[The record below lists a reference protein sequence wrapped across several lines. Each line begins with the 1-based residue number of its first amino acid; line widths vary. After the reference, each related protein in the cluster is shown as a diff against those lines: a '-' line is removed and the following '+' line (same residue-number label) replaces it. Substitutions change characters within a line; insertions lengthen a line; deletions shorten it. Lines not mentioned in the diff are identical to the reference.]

1 MAPNT
6 AEKNWPGSS
15 VRATW
20 VSQREVFLYPHAT
33 HLTNGSFVTKVDPS
47 VVEPFRPEHGSSS
60 FVKTIHLCTKYLRTW
75 SSTLAVCRLLSSDN
89 TEKCIVS
96 LAVSRPTFF
105 RFRFISVSSAMLAAK
120 TLLRS
125 QSMDCQNRN
134 VFSACLPPTACYTI
148 LFYGNILTEP
158 NWSQQTKWT
167 LLELSLIIPKWTAI
181 SLVSQSLRLFW
192 FLIHFRLSAFPFEA
206 FFLTVCSKP
215 PANPADC
222 SGTDLTG
229 TTDWLTDPDD
239 CSAGFIEA
247 VTRSTMP
254 DKLS

>member
-105 RFRFISVSSAMLAAK
+105 PFPV
-120 TLLRS
+120 
-125 QSMDCQNRN
+125 
-134 VFSACLPPTACYTI
+134 Y
-148 LFYGNILTEP
+148 
-158 NWSQQTKWT
+158 
-167 LLELSLIIPKWTAI
+167 LSLIYHACNKNSSQIPIHGLPKQKCI
-181 SLVSQSLRLFW
+181 LCLSSSDSLLHDLVLRQ
-192 FLIHFRLSAFPFEA
+192 HFDR
-206 FFLTVCSKP
+206 T
-215 PANPADC
+215 
-222 SGTDLTG
+222 
-229 TTDWLTDPDD
+229 
-239 CSAGFIEA
+239 
-247 VTRSTMP
+247 
-254 DKLS
+254 